1 MPTSKPSFKEAFL
14 FWLKLGFI
22 SFGGPAGQIAIM
34 REFLV
39 EKKKWISNYKFLNS
53 LNYCYLLPG
62 PEAQQLAIYS
72 GWLLHGL
79 KGGLTAGILFVLP
92 SVFVLMAL
100 SILYALYGKIPWVY
114 SIFDGLKP
122 AVVAI
127 VITALLKIT
136 QKSLSHYVHYLI
148 ALASFAAIY
157 VFNVKFPYIIIGAI
171 VLGFIFEKFYPTLF
185 TMTENRRKNE
195 DEAEFYINSHT
206 LIPNLGFNLKR
217 LIKQALM
224 FVICWSL
231 PLILFYFFTEDFH
244 FWKTLTIFFTQAAFF
259 TFGGAYAVLPFVA
272 QVSVEQLNWLSKQ
285 QMIDG
290 FALGET
296 TPGPLIMIL
305 AFVGFMGGYNY
316 FNGSVVN
323 GIMGLLAT
331 TYYTFLPCFLFVLA
345 GAPIIEKTQAN
356 PKLKAVLGIVTAA
369 VVGVVLNLTVYFG
382 KAVILPQQ
390 LSLEQIDYISLA
402 WLVISFV
409 ALYKFKIDM
418 MLWIGIS
425 GLFGL
430 IHHFLLGII

>member
-1 MPTSKPSFKEAFL
+1 MSTQKPSFKEAFL

-62 PEAQQLAIYS
+62 PEAQQLAIYT

-92 SVFVLMAL
+92 SVFVLMTL
-100 SILYALYGKIPWVY
+100 SIIYAVYGKIPWVY

-136 QKSLSHYVHYLI
+136 QKSLSHYVHYII
-148 ALASFAAIY
+148 AISSFIAIF

-171 VLGFIFEKFYPTLF
+171 ILGFILEKYYPKLF
-185 TMTENRRKNE
+185 KLTDSLRKNE
-195 DEAEFYINSHT
+195 DETEFYINSQSI
-206 LIPNLGFNLKR
+206 IPHIGFNLNR
-217 LIKQALM
+217 LFKQI
-224 FVICWSL
+224 FTFIICWSL
-231 PLILFYFFTEDFH
+231 PLVMFYFFGQDFH
-244 FWKTLTIFFTQAAFF
+244 FWKTLILFFTQAAFF

-305 AFVGFMGGYNY
+305 AFVGFMGGFNY
-316 FNGSVVN
+316 FNGSVMN
-323 GIMGLLAT
+323 GIIGLLTT

-369 VVGVVLNLTVYFG
+369 VVGVILNLTVYFG
-382 KAVILPQQ
+382 KAVILPHQ
-390 LSLEQIDYISLA
+390 LY
-402 WLVISFV
+402 
-409 ALYKFKIDM
+409 
-418 MLWIGIS
+418 
-425 GLFGL
+425 
-430 IHHFLLGII
+430 